1 MDGQH
6 LTDPLASYRGIEQ
19 FRAEYRMLLDTAEKA
34 EPAAATVAPRLAV
47 AAVLMVN
54 SGVPLP
60 AAHRVIQALA
70 KLWPFVEGTEHRV
83 EVMVL
88 DGTLV
93 MEPVWRADT
102 KAVGHQAFGIS
113 NLETVDPAS
122 VKRASVYMA
131 FDIRYIVAVVEA
143 TTRAAKDA

>member
-1 MDGQH
+1 
-6 LTDPLASYRGIEQ
+6 
-19 FRAEYRMLLDTAEKA
+19 MLLDTAEKA
-34 EPAAATVAPRLAV
+34 EPAAATAAPRLAV

-60 AAHRVIQALA
+60 AANRVVQALA
-70 KLWPFVEGTEHRV
+70 KLWPLVDKTDHRV

-93 MEPVWRADT
+93 MEPVWIADT
-102 KAVGHQAFGIS
+102 KTVGHHAFSLSTI
-113 NLETVDPAS
+113 ETVDPAS
-122 VKRASVYMA
+122 VKRASVYMV

-143 TTRAAKDA
+143 TTKATKDA